1 MKVKLNYL
9 LCICFLCAISASA
22 QTAKDTLKQCMAA
35 LQSNPD
41 DIAQREKIISLSFR
55 IKPKLTVSDEA
66 REKFVMGMTLRET
79 KDYGLAIPQFKAA
92 LLMAPWW
99 SDAYKQYGLTLEFAE
114 KFDDAIVAFQLY
126 IKTQPGAEMVTNT
139 KDEISILKA
148 KKMKADIQ
156 KAESDKIARVEEA
169 KRQAEEVKRQAEQ
182 AKRDV
187 INKIKNAVSS
197 RNYQYKPIGHT
208 NVSWDGGANDYEMFG
223 GGTYYLFNFDF
234 WVPIYW
240 KFFDDHVELWG
251 HVDPVGGTPREE
263 ILLRGE
269 STGPNMSDMKW
280 FQVNTVSFE
289 KGMQVWALFD
299 PQNGYLYTTAN
310 GWSMRPVNDS
320 EFDANKRYNYVI
332 YKPVN

>member
-1 MKVKLNYL
+1 MKLKLNYF
-9 LCICFLCAISASA
+9 LCICFLCSIGASA

-66 REKFVMGMTLRET
+66 REKFVMGMALSGS

-114 KFDDAIVAFQLY
+114 KFDDAIAAFQLY
-126 IKTQPGAEMVTNT
+126 IKTQPGAEVITNT
-139 KDEISILKA
+139 KDEIAILKA

-156 KAESDKIARVEEA
+156 KVESDKIAKVEEA
-169 KRQAEEVKRQAEQ
+169 KRQTEQ

-187 INKIKNAVSS
+187 ITKIKNAVNR
-197 RNYQYKPIGHT
+197 RNYEYKPIGHT
-208 NVSWDGGANDYEMFG
+208 NASWAGGANDYEMFG
-223 GGTYYLFNFDF
+223 GGMYYLFSFDF
-234 WVPIYW
+234 WIPIYW
-240 KFFDDHVELWG
+240 KFFDDHAELWG

-280 FQVNTVSFE
+280 FPVDRTTNE
-289 KGMQVWALFD
+289 NYNQVWALFD

-310 GWSMRPVNDS
+310 GWSMRPINDS
-320 EFDANKRYNYVI
+320 EFDKEKRYNYVI